1 MYRYRQLKQPG
12 EIRLLGIH
20 LSEDCSAVSC
30 QIYHRR
36 IPWPYNAEREKRF
49 KELSS
54 LCREGKLPLL
64 EMVRF
69 RSTWAA
75 YYEAVSY
82 TWGDPH
88 DRIDLMCFDDQNKT
102 GTISVTK
109 HCYRA
114 LKALGKDRAGRG
126 FIWIDSVC
134 INQMDEM
141 ERGSQVQMMRYI
153 YSYAYGVAIYLGD
166 GSEEESCLWDLD
178 GSLRFDSR
186 ASFGY
191 YLADRPNIG
200 KLLDHPWFT
209 RVWVLQEIKAARHA
223 KVICGQY
230 TVSWREFESAYRY
243 WHGGNTVLNQFLSL
257 TRVWGDEQMDPAT
270 ILFQRLCESRYCGA
284 TDPRDKVYALLG
296 LLPQGM
302 ADLIHVDYTKSV
314 TQVYVATA
322 SLLVKTIG
330 LTILSAVQ
338 GTSSIDD
345 LPSWV
350 PDWTL
355 PFQQTVLGFHLES
368 SPDSS
373 SKLCRDAKIIRLPS
387 FAQFSKFEDLPEY
400 QGILISSHD
409 NNGLAPSLQV
419 RGVRLASITRLG
431 DSCIT
436 TDYSKSDWQ
445 HIVFEQWRQ
454 IALKSLPS
462 DAGKLKKSIRE
473 SLYICTISMDADFDF
488 SEMEDMT
495 DNVAAFDHSCHNSF
509 YQKSIWARC
518 KNRKFYVATGDYL
531 GLAPLEAH
539 TGDIVCAFVGGV
551 VPFLVR
557 PEAGKFRF
565 IGECYIQGGKAHPLV
580 QHISR
585 TWSAQQ
591 SREPN
596 APFEDFVLV

>member
-1 MYRYRQLKQPG
+1 MYRYRKLKEPG
-12 EIRLLGIH
+12 EIRLLGIR
-20 LSEDCSAVSC
+20 LSEDSLVVTC
-30 QIYHRR
+30 QICHRR
-36 IPWPYNAEREKRF
+36 IPWPYNAERCKRF

-54 LCREGKLPLL
+54 LYSKGQLPIL
-64 EMVRF
+64 EHARF

-75 YYEAVSY
+75 HYEAVSY
-82 TWGDPH
+82 TWGDPQ

-114 LKALGKDRAGRG
+114 LRALGKDRVGKG
-126 FIWIDSVC
+126 LLWIDSVC

-166 GSEEESCLWDLD
+166 DSDQESCLWELD

-191 YLADRPNIG
+191 HLADRPNIR

-209 RVWVLQEIKAARHA
+209 RVWVLQEIKAARDA
-223 KVICGQY
+223 KVLCGQC

-243 WHGGNTVLNQFLSL
+243 LHGGNPVLNQFLSL
-257 TRVWGDEQMDPAT
+257 IRVSVDEQIDPAT
-270 ILFQRLCESRYCGA
+270 IIFQRLCESRYCGA

-296 LLPQGM
+296 LLPQEM
-302 ADLIHVDYTKSV
+302 VDLIHVDYTKSV
-314 TQVYVATA
+314 AQVYIATA
-322 SLLVKTIG
+322 SLLVKNIG

-338 GTSSIDD
+338 GTSLIEG

-355 PFQQTVLGFHLES
+355 PFQQTALGFHLES
-368 SPDSS
+368 IVDSS
-373 SKLCRDAKIIRLPS
+373 SKLCRDAKIIHLPS
-387 FAQFSKFEDLPEY
+387 FTEFSKLEDLPEY
-400 QGILISSHD
+400 QGISIGPLD
-409 NNGLAPSLQV
+409 RNDLAPSLQV
-419 RGVRLASITRLG
+419 RGIRLATITLLG
-431 DSCIT
+431 DSCIAA
-436 TDYSKSDWQ
+436 DYTKPDWQ
-445 HIVFEQWRQ
+445 SIVFEPWRQ

-462 DAGKLKKSIRE
+462 DAGKLKSTRE
-473 SLYICTISMDADFDF
+473 SLYICTISMDAEFNL
-488 SEMEDMT
+488 SEREDMT
-495 DNVAAFDHSCHNSF
+495 DNVAAFGHVRHNPS
-509 YQKSIWARC
+509 YQKSIWERC
-518 KNRKFYVATGDYL
+518 KNRKLYVATGHYL
-531 GLAPLEAH
+531 GLAPLEARI
-539 TGDIVCAFVGGV
+539 GDIICAFIGGV
-551 VPFLVR
+551 VPFLLR

-565 IGECYIQGGKAHPLV
+565 VGECYLQGGKAHPLV

-585 TWSAQQ
+585 AWSTEQ
-591 SREPN
+591 SREPK